1 MAIICKMIKC
11 SNQESKGI
19 KELNQ
24 IKNLNIDT
32 KFTFG
37 TIISSKIKN
46 IEFDEDLI
54 VINTLNT
61 QYVFQK

>member
-1 MAIICKMIKC
+1 MSILCKMIKC

-19 KELNQ
+19 QELNQ
-24 IKNLNIDT
+24 VKHLDINT

-37 TIISSKIKN
+37 SIISSKIKN
-46 IEFDEDLI
+46 IEFNEDLI